1 MFKKAVFCA
10 GVLIISASA
19 VSAGPYDE
27 AMSKFPSDAYFTG
40 FAEVRASGD
49 QYKDRRRVEV
59 LSRLDIAKKI
69 KVTIKSNTV
78 DIMCER
84 GGNAVFDDKSECVN
98 MITEIVEES
107 VDEVLEGAEIA
118 EAGEDKAK
126 GTVYAIAVLRKEK
139 AAERA
144 EAGSRESFEKVKGL
158 LEKARAADDETAKQ
172 EQADRAK
179 TELIRGMTYAGSV
192 TALDDARSNA
202 ASLFDELALEI
213 KKIEDVKKSREK

>member
-1 MFKKAVFCA
+1 MFKKIAFCT
-10 GVLIISASA
+10 GVLLSCASV
-19 VSAGPYDE
+19 VSADPYDE
-27 AMSKFPSDAYFTG
+27 ALRKFPSDAYLTG

-84 GGNAVFDDKSECVN
+84 GGSVIFEDKSECVN
-98 MITEIVEES
+98 MITEVVEES

-126 GTVYAIAVLRKEK
+126 GTVYAIAVLLRKK
-139 AAERA
+139 AAEQA
-144 EAGSRESFEKVKGL
+144 EAGARESISTAEKHLK
-158 LEKARAADDETAKQ
+158 KASILKDEARKQ
-172 EQADRAK
+172 EEVDKAK
-179 TELIRGMTYAGSV
+179 AELMRGMTYAGGV
-192 TALDDARSNA
+192 TALDEARSNA

-213 KKIEDVKKSREK
+213 KKFEDVKKSPEK